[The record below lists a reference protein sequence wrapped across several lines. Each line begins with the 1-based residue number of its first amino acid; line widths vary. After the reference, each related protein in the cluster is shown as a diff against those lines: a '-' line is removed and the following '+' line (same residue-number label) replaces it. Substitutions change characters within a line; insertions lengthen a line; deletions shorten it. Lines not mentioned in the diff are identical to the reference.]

1 MEETIFLTIFQKTIF
16 LVMVMAAPILL
27 SAIVV
32 GLAISIIQSV
42 TQIQEQTL
50 TFVPKIFAAL
60 LVLIVA
66 MPWMINIFVSR
77 TQELFEYI
85 KPFVGSSGAM

>member
-1 MEETIFLTIFQKTIF
+1 MDQALFLTVFQKTIL
-16 LVMVMAAPILL
+16 LVMLMAAPILL

-32 GLAISIIQSV
+32 GLTISIIQSV

-66 MPWMINIFVSR
+66 APWMIDVYTSTVRDMFD
-77 TQELFEYI
+77 YI
-85 KPFVGSSGAM
+85 KVFIS

>member
-1 MEETIFLTIFQKTIF
+1 MDEGLFLTVFQKAI
-16 LVMVMAAPILL
+16 LLIMEIAAPILL

-32 GLAISIIQSV
+32 GLTISIIQSV

-60 LVLIVA
+60 LVLIVTA
-66 MPWMINIFVSR
+66 PWMVDVFTS
-77 TQELFEYI
+77 TTKELFEYI
-85 KPFVGSSGAM
+85 KVFIS

>member
-1 MEETIFLTIFQKTIF
+1 MDEALFLTVFQKAIM
-16 LVMVMAAPILL
+16 LIMVIGAPILL

-66 MPWMINIFVSR
+66 APWMIDMFVSTTR
-77 TQELFEYI
+77 EMFEYI
-85 KPFVGSSGAM
+85 KVFIS

>member
-1 MEETIFLTIFQKTIF
+1 MDEALFLTVFQKTIM
-16 LVMVMAAPILL
+16 LTMIMAAPMLL
-27 SAIVV
+27 IGMVV

-60 LVLIVA
+60 IAVVVA
-66 MPWMINIFVSR
+66 APWMLDVFKTTVV
-77 TQELFEYI
+77 ELFDYI
-85 KPFVGSSGAM
+85 KVFIS

>member
-1 MEETIFLTIFQKTIF
+1 MDEAIFLTMFQKAIF
-16 LVMVMAAPILL
+16 LTMVIGAPILL

-60 LVLIVA
+60 LVLIVSA
-66 MPWMINIFVSR
+66 PWMIDMF
-77 TQELFEYI
+77 TATTKEMFEYI
-85 KPFVGSSGAM
+85 KVFIS

>member
-1 MEETIFLTIFQKTIF
+1 MDQALFLTVFQKALLLIMI
-16 LVMVMAAPILL
+16 VSAPILL

-60 LVLIVA
+60 LVLIVSA
-66 MPWMINIFVSR
+66 PWIIDVFVETTR
-77 TQELFEYI
+77 ELFDYI
-85 KPFVGSSGAM
+85 KVFIS

>member
-1 MEETIFLTIFQKTIF
+1 MDEALFLTVFQKAIM
-16 LVMVMAAPILL
+16 LIMVIGAPILL

-60 LVLIVA
+60 LVLVFA
-66 MPWMINIFVSR
+66 APWMVDTFV
-77 TQELFEYI
+77 TTTTELFEYI
-85 KPFVGSSGAM
+85 KVFIS

>member
-1 MEETIFLTIFQKTIF
+1 MDQALFLTIFEKAI
-16 LVMVMAAPILL
+16 LLIMLISAPILI

-60 LVLIVA
+60 LVLIVCA
-66 MPWMINIFVSR
+66 PWMSDIFVETTR
-77 TQELFEYI
+77 EMFEYI
-85 KPFVGSSGAM
+85 KEFIA

>member
-1 MEETIFLTIFQKTIF
+1 MDQALFLTIFQKTIV
-16 LVMVMAAPILL
+16 LTMIVSAPILL

-32 GLAISIIQSV
+32 GLTISIIQSV

-60 LVLIVA
+60 IVLIVA
-66 MPWMINIFVSR
+66 TPWIVDVFTSTTKEM
-77 TQELFEYI
+77 FEYI
-85 KPFVGSSGAM
+85 KVFIS

>member
-1 MEETIFLTIFQKTIF
+1 MDEALFLTVFQKVIMLT
-16 LVMVMAAPILL
+16 MVIGAPILL

-66 MPWMINIFVSR
+66 APWMVDTFV
-77 TQELFEYI
+77 TTTTELFEYI
-85 KPFVGSSGAM
+85 KVFIS

>member
-1 MEETIFLTIFQKTIF
+1 MDEALFLTIFQKAIM
-16 LVMVMAAPILL
+16 LIMIIGAPILL

-66 MPWMINIFVSR
+66 APWMIDIFTSTTR
-77 TQELFEYI
+77 EMFEYI
-85 KPFVGSSGAM
+85 KVFIS

>member
-1 MEETIFLTIFQKTIF
+1 MDQSLFLTVFQKAIILT
-16 LVMVMAAPILL
+16 MSMAAPILL

-60 LVLIVA
+60 LVLVVA
-66 MPWMINIFVSR
+66 IPWMSDVFISATKDMFD
-77 TQELFEYI
+77 YI
-85 KPFVGSSGAM
+85 KVFIS

>member
-1 MEETIFLTIFQKTIF
+1 MDQALFLTAFQKMILLIMTIS
-16 LVMVMAAPILL
+16 APILL

-50 TFVPKIFAAL
+50 TFVPKLITIGIIL
-60 LVLIVA
+60 LVMGPYFLNELINFFNRITEYISLIV
-66 MPWMINIFVSR
+66 
-77 TQELFEYI
+77 
-85 KPFVGSSGAM
+85 

>member
-1 MEETIFLTIFQKTIF
+1 MDQAIFLTMFQKAIVLT
-16 LVMVMAAPILL
+16 MSMAAPILL

-32 GLAISIIQSV
+32 GLAISIVQSV

-60 LVLIVA
+60 LVLLVA
-66 MPWMINIFVSR
+66 IPWMCDVFITAVKDMYD
-77 TQELFEYI
+77 YI
-85 KPFVGSSGAM
+85 KVFIS

>member
-1 MEETIFLTIFQKTIF
+1 MDEALFLTMFQKAIMLTMI
-16 LVMVMAAPILL
+16 LGAPILL

-60 LVLIVA
+60 LVLVVA
-66 MPWMINIFVSR
+66 TPWMVDIFISTVK
-77 TQELFEYI
+77 EMFEYI
-85 KPFVGSSGAM
+85 KVFIS

>member
-1 MEETIFLTIFQKTIF
+1 MEQALFLTIFQKTII
-16 LVMVMAAPILL
+16 LIMTIAAPILL

-32 GLAISIIQSV
+32 GLTISIIQSV

-60 LVLIVA
+60 LVSIVCT
-66 MPWMINIFVSR
+66 PWMIDIFTSNVN
-77 TQELFEYI
+77 EMFGYI
-85 KPFVGSSGAM
+85 KEFIK

>member
-1 MEETIFLTIFQKTIF
+1 MDQALFLTVFQKALLLIMI
-16 LVMVMAAPILL
+16 VSAPILL

-50 TFVPKIFAAL
+50 TFVPKIFAAI
-60 LVLIVA
+60 LVLIVSA
-66 MPWMINIFVSR
+66 PWIIDVFTETTR
-77 TQELFEYI
+77 ELFDYI
-85 KPFVGSSGAM
+85 KVFIS

>member
-1 MEETIFLTIFQKTIF
+1 MDQALFLTMFQKMIMLIMF
-16 LVMVMAAPILL
+16 ISAPILL

-60 LVLIVA
+60 LVFVIA
-66 MPWMINIFVSR
+66 APWMIDVFIST
-77 TQELFEYI
+77 TQEMFGYI
-85 KPFVGSSGAM
+85 KEFIS

>member
-1 MEETIFLTIFQKTIF
+1 MDESLFLTIFQKMILLTMQI
-16 LVMVMAAPILL
+16 AAPILI

-32 GLAISIIQSV
+32 GLAISIVQSV

-50 TFVPKIFAAL
+50 TFVPKIFTAL

-66 MPWMINIFVSR
+66 APWMIDVFTS
-77 TQELFEYI
+77 TTKEMFEYI
-85 KPFVGSSGAM
+85 KVFIS

>member
-1 MEETIFLTIFQKTIF
+1 MDQSLFLTIFQKTIM
-16 LVMVMAAPILL
+16 LTMIIAAPILL

-32 GLAISIIQSV
+32 GLTISIIQSV

-60 LVLIVA
+60 IVLVVA
-66 MPWMINIFVSR
+66 APWMVDIFTS
-77 TQELFEYI
+77 TTKEMFEYI
-85 KPFVGSSGAM
+85 KVFIS

>member
-1 MEETIFLTIFQKTIF
+1 MDEAIFLTMFQKAIF
-16 LVMVMAAPILL
+16 LTMAIGAPILL

-60 LVLIVA
+60 LVLIVSA
-66 MPWMINIFVSR
+66 PWMIDMF
-77 TQELFEYI
+77 TTTTKEMFEYI
-85 KPFVGSSGAM
+85 KVFIS

>member
-1 MEETIFLTIFQKTIF
+1 MDQALFLTIFQKMIVLTMMI
-16 LVMVMAAPILL
+16 AAPILL

-32 GLAISIIQSV
+32 GLTISIIQSV

-66 MPWMINIFVSR
+66 APWMIDVFISTTKEMFDFIKVFI
-77 TQELFEYI
+77 TQ
-85 KPFVGSSGAM
+85 

>member
-1 MEETIFLTIFQKTIF
+1 MDEALILTVFQKTI
-16 LVMVMAAPILL
+16 LLTMVIAAPILL

-66 MPWMINIFVSR
+66 APWMIEIFTS
-77 TQELFEYI
+77 TTKELFEYI
-85 KPFVGSSGAM
+85 KVFIS

>member
-1 MEETIFLTIFQKTIF
+1 MDEALFLTVFQKAIM
-16 LVMVMAAPILL
+16 LIMVIGAPILL

-32 GLAISIIQSV
+32 GLAISIVQSV

-60 LVLIVA
+60 LVLVFA
-66 MPWMINIFVSR
+66 APWMVDTFV
-77 TQELFEYI
+77 TTTTELFEYI
-85 KPFVGSSGAM
+85 KVFIS

>member
-1 MEETIFLTIFQKTIF
+1 MDEALFLTILQKALMLMMIIS
-16 LVMVMAAPILL
+16 APILL

-50 TFVPKIFAAL
+50 TFVPKIFAAV

-66 MPWMINIFVSR
+66 APWMIDIFTS
-77 TQELFEYI
+77 TTKEMFEYI
-85 KPFVGSSGAM
+85 KVFMS

>member
-1 MEETIFLTIFQKTIF
+1 MDEAIFLTIFQKAIM
-16 LVMVMAAPILL
+16 LIMVIGAPILL
-27 SAIVV
+27 TAIVV

-60 LVLIVA
+60 IVLVVA
-66 MPWMINIFVSR
+66 APWMIDMFV
-77 TQELFEYI
+77 TTTKEMFEYI
-85 KPFVGSSGAM
+85 KVFIS

>member
-1 MEETIFLTIFQKTIF
+1 MDEALFLTMFQKAIFLI
-16 LVMVMAAPILL
+16 MAMGAPILL

-60 LVLIVA
+60 LILIVSA
-66 MPWMINIFVSR
+66 PWMIKMFISA
-77 TQELFEYI
+77 TKEMFEYI
-85 KPFVGSSGAM
+85 TVFIS

>member
-1 MEETIFLTIFQKTIF
+1 MDQALFLTVFQKMIM
-16 LVMVMAAPILL
+16 LIMLISAPILL

-60 LVLIVA
+60 LVLAVA
-66 MPWMINIFVSR
+66 APWMVDVFISN
-77 TQELFEYI
+77 TTEMFEYI
-85 KPFVGSSGAM
+85 KEFIA

>member
-1 MEETIFLTIFQKTIF
+1 MDEALFLTVFQKAIMLTMIIG
-16 LVMVMAAPILL
+16 APILL
-27 SAIVV
+27 TAIVV

-60 LVLIVA
+60 LVLVVA
-66 MPWMINIFVSR
+66 APWMIDMFTNTTR
-77 TQELFEYI
+77 ELFEYI
-85 KPFVGSSGAM
+85 KVFIS

>member
-1 MEETIFLTIFQKTIF
+1 MDQALFLTVLQKTVLLTMII
-16 LVMVMAAPILL
+16 AAPILL

-32 GLAISIIQSV
+32 GLAISIVQSV

-60 LVLIVA
+60 LVMIVA
-66 MPWMINIFVSR
+66 APWMTDIFTSTTR
-77 TQELFEYI
+77 ELFEYI
-85 KPFVGSSGAM
+85 KVFIS